1 VGRAAAAARKAPLEE
16 GVSSEPVSA
25 PPFPANR
32 VNYREL
38 HRLAPD
44 QAFDL
49 PEKASFINALKKHFP
64 GQANREGSAPY
75 QGIEIEVRSR
85 IRELPIY
92 ARGCRWI
99 DALLWITADPPDPFT
114 NRSTVV

>member
-1 VGRAAAAARKAPLEE
+1 VTTRKPRVSGATVGRAAAREAPLEV

-25 PPFPANR
+25 PLFPANR

-38 HRLAPD
+38 QRLAPD

-49 PEKASFINALKKHFP
+49 LEKANFINALKEHFP
-64 GQANREGSAPY
+64 GQVNREGPAPY

-85 IRELPIY
+85 IRETSGLRAGLPMD
-92 ARGCRWI
+92 RGGGS
-99 DALLWITADPPDPFT
+99 A
-114 NRSTVV
+114 